1 KQLFGPEFRQNCH
14 ITLTQGNLLEEN
26 HYYPFGLPITA
37 LSNKLVSSVE
47 NRHKY
52 QGNEYLEANEL
63 RWMDFQARQYDP
75 QLGRFLGIDALANAG
90 RQQYL
95 SPYHAM
101 GCNPVTL
108 IDPLGLKSFN
118 AADKLFDYGVPSV
131 GAACIEGESVVFGG
145 SWLEAFE
152 KQLERLN
159 ERAAMLAEEA
169 HLRATTGLYQAFFE
183 FLAVYGSEILL
194 SGGTLV
200 FSTDPKDG
208 VSDVLVI
215 A

>member
-1 KQLFGPEFRQNCH
+1 QNSLLMKLMCFSFCMNLYQSYQFLVKNVAFFVGFSCKLVKQLFGPEFRQNCH

-108 IDPLGLKSFN
+108 
-118 AADKLFDYGVPSV
+118 
-131 GAACIEGESVVFGG
+131 
-145 SWLEAFE
+145 
-152 KQLERLN
+152 
-159 ERAAMLAEEA
+159 
-169 HLRATTGLYQAFFE
+169 
-183 FLAVYGSEILL
+183 
-194 SGGTLV
+194 
-200 FSTDPKDG
+200 
-208 VSDVLVI
+208 
-215 A
+215 